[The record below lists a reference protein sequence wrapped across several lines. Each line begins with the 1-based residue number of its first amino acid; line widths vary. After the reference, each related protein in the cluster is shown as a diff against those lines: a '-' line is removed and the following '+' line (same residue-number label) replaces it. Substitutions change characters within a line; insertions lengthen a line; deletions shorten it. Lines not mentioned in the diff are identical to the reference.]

1 MKKLSV
7 ILMLSLL
14 LPLRLMHDITAPWIE
29 ILIPSYEWKNKEPQ
43 YGWVFGGYLS
53 KEQPEFIKPRT
64 KDEFIQFLESS

>member
-14 LPLRLMHDITAPWIE
+14 LPLRLMHDITAPWVE

-43 YGWVFGGYLS
+43 YVWVAL
-53 KEQPEFIKPRT
+53 KI
-64 KDEFIQFLESS
+64 